1 MSKKNSKKILWAF
14 IWIAVGVIWLMSNYG
29 KFPYSFSWSK
39 DWPVIFIIIGLATF
53 FKLIT
58 CSVKAEKKGSCT
70 INFGNGK
77 NKNNDKYSGNKAEW
91 LKIRVYED
99 NKEIPKVKINLPV
112 SVIKSAVKI
121 GGKFNL
127 SIPENAKEKM
137 AEKGV
142 NLDAEMFENI
152 DELFEQF
159 AKNGKYKIIDV
170 VDEEEGSHVEVYVE

>member
-14 IWIAVGVIWLMSNYG
+14 IWIAIGVIWLMSNYG
-29 KFPYSFSWSK
+29 KFPYSFSWNK

-77 NKNNDKYSGNKAEW
+77 KAEW

-99 NKEIPKVKINLPV
+99 NKEIPKVKINLPI

-142 NLDAEMFENI
+142 NIDAEMFENI

-170 VDEEEGSHVEVYVE
+170 VDEEEGSHVEIYIE